1 MLGHSSAKTIG
12 RLLDV
17 LCQVGVTTIIA
28 NFMLLDVP
36 MDRDVPIIVGR
47 SFKNTLVRNVRVESD
62 SDDNEDYCLK
72 RDDTGKPFYGP
83 NRAKYLNCEDPMDKA
98 LALQDAINPFK
109 KICV

>member
-1 MLGHSSAKTIG
+1 MSIFDGFVHQQF
-12 RLLDV
+12 DV
-17 LCQVGVTTIIA
+17 V
-28 NFMLLDVP
+28 
-36 MDRDVPIIVGR
+36 
-47 SFKNTLVRNVRVESD
+47 KVRNVHVESD

-109 KICV
+109 KIYV